1 MHLLIMVLSKLKP
14 GMRGALPRKDDADAA
29 SRPKHLGHRA
39 KGSHSPPRGSLIVL
53 VARHKEGL

>member
-39 KGSHSPPRGSLIVL
+39 KGSFIQVPRGSLIVL
-53 VARHKEGL
+53 VARP